1 MDDDSRDRVR
11 LVILKLVKN
20 GCTKYTNIEE
30 YATVRCLTF
39 ASRNVV
45 VRQFYKYLVARGFIE
60 RVSRGRYS
68 LTKKGESLL
77 TVLS

>member
-1 MDDDSRDRVR
+1 MNDIKRDHVR
-11 LVILKLVKN
+11 KVILNLIKN
-20 GCTKYTNIEE
+20 GCTKYTDIEE

-60 RVSRGRYS
+60 RVSRGRYR

-77 TVLS
+77 AVLS